1 MKIALLILSVFLSV
15 SFFGFGQSEFAY
27 DLKKAND
34 LYDSKKREEARQW
47 YEIAAEKGSADANF
61 YLAYRYVNSDEKT
74 KKYFAKAALLGHPK
88 ALDYALDYMFFRA
101 SDLLDV
107 NPIEA
112 LELYRRVKSSYPGM
126 TIYNEESTVKT
137 LEIAASIPWF
147 DAEEFI
153 EKYNLKADEDYG
165 YGYYIWEL
173 AAAASRGERFE
184 NPSSELVMQLIV
196 RGGFVPAEVEGAI
209 QDYYS
214 RMIRTEGLVEFS
226 VCDYVTS
233 GIGMGYCARKYE
245 AEEQKRILVQ
255 IEEMKDSFGLKNS
268 LLDTAYISAM
278 RFLDSKVWNEEGH
291 DGSGYMAWAQGSLSE
306 QRKSYLEF
314 LSDINSGTIP
324 VISGSLKDNDSLLN
338 INYKEL
344 FQGLEKDPINGG
356 RFTIDADGFRE
367 TQRLWLKYRD
377 TNTELLTVVSNQKDK
392 DFWNNYFIKQRL
404 EQFEQ
409 LKERIRLEK
418 Y

>member
-1 MKIALLILSVFLSV
+1 M
-15 SFFGFGQSEFAY
+15 
-27 DLKKAND
+27 
-34 LYDSKKREEARQW
+34 
-47 YEIAAEKGSADANF
+47 
-61 YLAYRYVNSDEKT
+61 
-74 KKYFAKAALLGHPK
+74 
-88 ALDYALDYMFFRA
+88 
-101 SDLLDV
+101 
-107 NPIEA
+107 
-112 LELYRRVKSSYPGM
+112 
-126 TIYNEESTVKT
+126 
-137 LEIAASIPWF
+137 
-147 DAEEFI
+147 
-153 EKYNLKADEDYG
+153 
-165 YGYYIWEL
+165 

-278 RFLDSKVWNEEGH
+278 RFIDSKVWNEEGH
-291 DGSGYMAWAQGSLSE
+291 DGSGYMAWAQGSLSK

-324 VISGSLKDNDSLLN
+324 VVSGSLKDNDSLLN

-344 FQGLEKDPINGG
+344 FRGLEKDPINGG

-377 TNTELLTVVSNQKDK
+377 TNTELLTVVSIQKDK